1 MLLTTQYLEEADEL
15 ADQIAVIDHGLVVA
29 EGTPAELKA
38 RTGGQ
43 TLMVR
48 AADQARTGELA
59 TIVAQVTGA
68 TPEVVS
74 DIGLVTAPA
83 SDPALLPA
91 VVRRL
96 DEVGLL
102 AAELAFRLPSLDE
115 VFFTLTGHPA
125 EEQHRR
131 RRAGGMTTLD
141 VATTTAPAREPG
153 ALRRRIGAK
162 QGIANALTL
171 AWRNV
176 AQLRH
181 SPEKLLDVTLMPIVF
196 LVLFLYL
203 FGGAVAG
210 STHAYLELLLPGL
223 VAQIAMFS
231 SMGLGTALCEDI
243 HKGVFDRF
251 RSLPIARS
259 SPLVG
264 AVLGDTVRFCVA
276 MAVLIGF
283 GVALGFRFHTGVLPV
298 LAAFALAYVFYLAI
312 CWISVL
318 IGLIAPAPETV
329 QGISFIFLMPLVF
342 GSSILIPRTMTL
354 PGWLQAWVKVNPVT
368 SLADA
373 VRGLT
378 VGGPVA
384 THVLYALAWA
394 AGIVI
399 VAFPLAMRMYRRRV

>member
-1 MLLTTQYLEEADEL
+1 
-15 ADQIAVIDHGLVVA
+15 
-29 EGTPAELKA
+29 
-38 RTGGQ
+38 
-43 TLMVR
+43 
-48 AADQARTGELA
+48 
-59 TIVAQVTGA
+59 
-68 TPEVVS
+68 
-74 DIGLVTAPA
+74 
-83 SDPALLPA
+83 
-91 VVRRL
+91 
-96 DEVGLL
+96 
-102 AAELAFRLPSLDE
+102 
-115 VFFTLTGHPA
+115 
-125 EEQHRR
+125 
-131 RRAGGMTTLD
+131 MTTLD
-141 VATTTAPAREPG
+141 VPATAVPAGERP
-153 ALRRRIGAK
+153 ALRRRITPR
-162 QGIANALTL
+162 QGIGNALTL

-176 AQLRH
+176 TQLKH
-181 SPEKLLDVTLMPIVF
+181 SPEKLLDVILMPIVF

-210 STHAYLELLLPGL
+210 STQAYLELLLPGL
-223 VAQIAMFS
+223 VAQIAVFAS
-231 SMGLGTALCEDI
+231 TGLGAALAEDI

-276 MAVLIGF
+276 MFVLTGF

-298 LAAFALAYVFYLAI
+298 LAAFALAYVFYLAM

-318 IGLIAPAPETV
+318 IGLVAPGPQTV

-342 GSSILIPRTMTL
+342 GSSILIPRTTTL

-399 VAFPLAMRMYRRRV
+399 VAFPVAMRMYRRRV

>member
-1 MLLTTQYLEEADEL
+1 
-15 ADQIAVIDHGLVVA
+15 
-29 EGTPAELKA
+29 
-38 RTGGQ
+38 
-43 TLMVR
+43 
-48 AADQARTGELA
+48 
-59 TIVAQVTGA
+59 
-68 TPEVVS
+68 
-74 DIGLVTAPA
+74 
-83 SDPALLPA
+83 
-91 VVRRL
+91 
-96 DEVGLL
+96 
-102 AAELAFRLPSLDE
+102 
-115 VFFTLTGHPA
+115 
-125 EEQHRR
+125 
-131 RRAGGMTTLD
+131 MTTLD
-141 VATTTAPAREPG
+141 VPTTAIPAGERP
-153 ALRRRIGAK
+153 ALRRRIGAR

-176 AQLRH
+176 TQLKH
-181 SPEKLLDVTLMPIVF
+181 SPEKLLDVILMPIVF

-210 STHAYLELLLPGL
+210 STQAYLELLLPGL
-223 VAQIAMFS
+223 VAQIAVFAS
-231 SMGLGTALCEDI
+231 TGLGAALAEDI

-276 MAVLIGF
+276 MFVLTGF
-283 GVALGFRFHTGVLPV
+283 GMVLGFRFHTGVLPV
-298 LAAFALAYVFYLAI
+298 LAAFALAYVFYLAM

-318 IGLIAPAPETV
+318 IGLVAPGPQTV

-342 GSSILIPRTMTL
+342 GSSILIPTTTTL

-399 VAFPLAMRMYRRRV
+399 VAFPVAMRMYRRKL